1 MSRLE
6 TWNYKVGYFQLQV
19 SSPDITFI
27 TLKIDLLHS
36 KRTRDVTRLVTRVG
50 SCNGLQ
56 GCYKLVMIAFKACNA
71 MQACNDQPMLVLN
84 DNMTSREINE
94 IT

>member
-1 MSRLE
+1 MAVRAGVGFAVGE
-6 TWNYKVGYFQLQV
+6 TWFLEHVYEDG
-19 SSPDITFI
+19 IW
-27 TLKIDLLHS
+27 LHS

-71 MQACNDQPMLVLN
+71 MQACNDQPMLV
-84 DNMTSREINE
+84 MI
-94 IT
+94 I

>member
-1 MSRLE
+1 MGIAPDSMRYAAPSLE
-6 TWNYKVGYFQLQV
+6 LATA
-19 SSPDITFI
+19 TF
-27 TLKIDLLHS
+27 LSDSAHS

-71 MQACNDQPMLVLN
+71 MQACNDQPMLV
-84 DNMTSREINE
+84 MI
-94 IT
+94 I